1 MRVVTFN
8 SALEIYGS
16 ESELNMNELT
26 ENLTGFAESS
36 VQLENIKEFKQQLP
50 ILLGGRTRGDKPNQP
65 ELKRKRLQDIISR
78 SLVALDIEPK
88 NGQTFNISEVETWLG
103 KLGLNSSLYTTFSS
117 ENGKRCRA
125 FIEIGEEVES
135 PERYEQLVQ
144 GLIESCPKHHTI
156 DRASLNMNQVM
167 VLPFAYVYEKPV
179 VKRVEGVTFNEH
191 LLWEESKYIV
201 TRNRKKQHDK
211 SNTLNKVTTPLSDSL
226 FTLSVTN
233 QWGELIPSQRHG
245 NSWQFFRNDADKHPS
260 LYSLSDM
267 DAVIDETKSKYKTI
281 FYTANDFAEAKKK
294 FDDEYE
300 SAYFQ
305 ALRWEESD
313 YNCGI
318 FSEGT
323 GTGKSEVFVM
333 LADCGDG
340 KHRIFT
346 FPSKKL
352 RDEFAS
358 RCRDDCLTIFGNEEI
373 VQIATSLK
381 KEKLVKKAFQ
391 NAYASIDEGNSI
403 IEFKKILNECKFL
416 TKKEKDIAVAMHSDN
431 SKKMQCKSRTLL
443 MTHDKLE
450 YVVSN
455 SNDNWMPFRDSIIY
469 SDEYRMG
476 TVVFNES
483 KRDVKK
489 IRQLKRMYASAE
501 RIALI
506 ELQNNQM
513 FPLIIGT
520 GIRKE
525 YDEGLTIFRN
535 KSTAISG
542 GKRKS
547 LYLALEKHFDAVIAN
562 KCDSKWN
569 LVNNKGSNKL
579 RVEEL
584 CTILSYPD
592 PSRMAKAKRC
602 LKIDDDETIREL
614 LVSSDASQAVGRNMS
629 NRNKEHD
636 NYHLVIIPEAL
647 PCKIDVVTPNAYR
660 FNDWVERGSVADEYF
675 ANVIND
681 ITGLDPSKVKPHSV
695 DIREVLTLIKEGD
708 VIPSDWLAEEFRI
721 GAKKVN
727 KIAKNLGLKTVRR
740 MIDGARIS
748 CIVHS

>member
-8 SALEIYGS
+8 SAHETYGF

-26 ENLTGFAESS
+26 ENLIGFAESS

-88 NGQTFNISEVETWLG
+88 NEQIFNISDVELWLN

-117 ENGKRCRA
+117 KNGKRCRA

-144 GLIESCPKHHTI
+144 GLIEICPKQHTI
-156 DRASLNMNQVM
+156 DRASLNINQVM
-167 VLPFAYVYEKPV
+167 VLPFAYAHEKPV
-179 VKRVEGVTFNEH
+179 VKRVEGVSFNQH
-191 LLWEESKYIV
+191 LLWDESKSIV
-201 TRNRKKQHDK
+201 TRNRKKQHSK
-211 SNTLNKVTTPLSDSL
+211 CNLLSKATTPLSDGK
-226 FTLSVTN
+226 FTTMVTN
-233 QWGELIPSQRHG
+233 QWAELTPSQRYG
-245 NSWQFFRNDADKHPS
+245 NSWQFFRNGNDKHPS

-267 DAVIDETKSKYKTI
+267 DAVIDETKSKYRTI
-281 FYTANDFAEAKKK
+281 FYTANDFAEAKEEV
-294 FDDEYE
+294 DDEYE
-300 SAYFQ
+300 TAYFQ
-305 ALRWEESD
+305 SLRWEESVH
-313 YNCGI
+313 NCGI

-333 LADCGDG
+333 LANRNDD

-346 FPSKKL
+346 FPNKKL
-352 RDEFAS
+352 RKEFAS
-358 RCRDDCLTIFGNEEI
+358 RCKEDCLTIFGNEEI

-391 NAYASIDEGNSI
+391 NSYNSMDENNTR
-403 IEFKKILNECKFL
+403 IEFKKIVNECEFL
-416 TKKEKDIAVAMHSDN
+416 TEEEKGRAMAMHSDN
-431 SKKMQCKSRTLL
+431 SKNMQSKSKTLL

-483 KRDVKK
+483 KRDVRK

-506 ELQNNQM
+506 ELQNNHM
-513 FPLIIGT
+513 FPLVIGT

-542 GKRKS
+542 DKRKS
-547 LYLALEKHFDAVIAN
+547 LYLALDKHFNAIIAN
-562 KCDSKWN
+562 SCESKWN

-602 LKIDDDETIREL
+602 LKIENDETIREL

-629 NRNKEHD
+629 NRNEDND

-647 PCKIDVVTPNAYR
+647 PCKIDVVTPNVYR
-660 FNDWVERGSVADEYF
+660 FNDWVERGGVADEYF
-675 ANVIND
+675 ANVINE
-681 ITGLDPSKVKPHSV
+681 ITGIDPSKVKPHSV